1 MPILD
6 RLVGLETEYAIRFH
20 PRDGAA
26 TSPGRFQLYQALV
39 ARLKRHVLTAPAK
52 HFKQGVFLA
61 NGGAVWFEAERPA
74 AGGGLVEGA
83 TPECRGPLEV
93 VRFQRAQDQLLS
105 QCARLADVDGLFS
118 LIKNDRDG
126 QGHVYGAQENY
137 EAILGT
143 SWSLGL
149 WRLGLILLAPLVVL
163 TWLGVGLMIVG
174 ILVYLAVAGLI
185 YLPLQWL
192 AVCPRNVA
200 LLLFGRDLVEGR
212 ETGSP
217 TPVWLE
223 TSLLWCT
230 RLVHAPLAFCLL
242 SLISLTAFR
251 RIRRQLLPFLV
262 SRCVVAGAGMVD
274 EAGNYVMAD
283 KAPAINCVL
292 GLGGFLRDR
301 PIFTFGHFF
310 KAICVESWLS
320 PRDYFHLLRP
330 RQRLQIG
337 LGDSNMAEMAEFLR
351 VGSTALVLDVIEAG
365 ELPPIP
371 ALRKPVQALHQL
383 CSDPTLACAVPLV
396 DGRQVTA
403 LQLQRLY
410 LQACQQFLERRPDA
424 PAEAQ
429 EVVAAW
435 EEVLD
440 ALEHL
445 QLSGEAPQSL
455 IGSVDWVTKQHLLE
469 EAGRDASWEARKK
482 IDICY
487 HELSPLGYFQMLQAA
502 GLAAAFTSPQELERA
517 MRTPPANTPATM
529 RGHFIRE
536 FSSDTDELSVNW
548 KCVVLGR
555 GFGSK
560 SIRLARYDRPA
571 HVPTDPQRQGTHDP
585 GRSNMP

>member
-1 MPILD
+1 
-6 RLVGLETEYAIRFH
+6 LVGLETEYAIRFR

-26 TSPGRFQLYQALV
+26 TSPARFQLYQALL
-39 ARLKRHVLTAPAK
+39 ARLKRHVLTAPAR

-74 AGGGLVEGA
+74 AGGGLIEGS
-83 TPECRGPLEV
+83 TPECRGPFEV

-105 QCARLADVDGLFS
+105 QCARLAEVDGLFS

-126 QGHVYGAQENY
+126 RGHVYGAQENY

-174 ILVYLAVAGLI
+174 ILIYLALAGLI
-185 YLPLQWL
+185 YVPFQWF
-192 AVCPRNVA
+192 AAQPRNA
-200 LLLFGRDLVEGR
+200 AMLLFGRDLVEGR

-223 TSLLWCT
+223 TTLLWFT
-230 RLVHAPLAFCLL
+230 RLVHAPLAACLL
-242 SLISLTAFR
+242 GLVSLTAFR
-251 RIRRQLLPFLV
+251 RIRSQLLPFLA
-262 SRCVVAGAGMVD
+262 SRCIVAGAGMVD
-274 EAGNYVMAD
+274 EAGNYLVAD

-292 GLGGFLRDR
+292 GLGGFLKDR

-310 KAICVESWLS
+310 KAICVESWFA
-320 PRDYFHLLRP
+320 PRDYFHLWRP

-365 ELPPIP
+365 ELPPLP
-371 ALRKPVQALHQL
+371 ALQQPVEALHQL

-410 LQACQQFLERRPDA
+410 LQACQQFLERRPEA
-424 PAEAQ
+424 PEEAH

-440 ALEHL
+440 ALEQL

-455 IGSVDWVTKQHLLE
+455 IGAIDWVTKKHLLE
-469 EAGRDASWEARKK
+469 EAGRDVSWEARKK

-502 GLAAAFTSPQELERA
+502 GLAAAFASPQELERA

-529 RGHFIRE
+529 RGHYIRE
-536 FSSDTDELSVNW
+536 FSSDTEELSVNW
-548 KCVVLGR
+548 KRVVIGR

-571 HVPTDPQRQGTHDP
+571 NAPSDPPRLGTHDP
-585 GRSNMP
+585 DRSNLP

>member
-1 MPILD
+1 VPILD
-6 RLVGLETEYAIRFH
+6 RLVGLETEYAIRFR

-26 TSPGRFQLYQALV
+26 TSPARFQLYQALL
-39 ARLKRHVLTAPAK
+39 ARLKRHVLTAPAR

-74 AGGGLVEGA
+74 AGGGLIEGS
-83 TPECRGPLEV
+83 TPECRGPFEV

-105 QCARLADVDGLFS
+105 QCARLAEVDGLFS

-126 QGHVYGAQENY
+126 RGHVYGAQENY

-174 ILVYLAVAGLI
+174 ILIYLALAGLI
-185 YLPLQWL
+185 YVPVQWF
-192 AVCPRNVA
+192 AAQPRNVA
-200 LLLFGRDLVEGR
+200 MLLFGRDLVEGR

-223 TSLLWCT
+223 TTLLWFT
-230 RLVHAPLAFCLL
+230 RLVHAPLAACLL
-242 SLISLTAFR
+242 GLVSLTAFR
-251 RIRRQLLPFLV
+251 RIRSQLLPFLA
-262 SRCVVAGAGMVD
+262 SRCIVAGAGMVD
-274 EAGNYVMAD
+274 DAGDYLVAD

-292 GLGGFLRDR
+292 GLGGFLKDR

-310 KAICVESWLS
+310 KAICVESWFA
-320 PRDYFHLLRP
+320 PRDYFHLWQP

-365 ELPPIP
+365 ELPPLP
-371 ALRKPVQALHQL
+371 ALQQPVEALHQL

-410 LQACQQFLERRPDA
+410 LQACQQFLERRPEA
-424 PAEAQ
+424 PEEAH

-435 EEVLD
+435 EEVLE
-440 ALEHL
+440 ALEQL

-455 IGSVDWVTKQHLLE
+455 IGAIDWVTKKHLLE

-502 GLAAAFTSPQELERA
+502 GLAAAFASPQELERA

-529 RGHFIRE
+529 RGHYIRE
-536 FSSDTDELSVNW
+536 FSSDTEELSVNW
-548 KCVVLGR
+548 KRVVIGR

-571 HVPTDPQRQGTHDP
+571 NAPSDPPRLGTHDP
-585 GRSNMP
+585 DRSNLP